1 MLTDVYLPNCCPDPA
16 VDPAVEVVV
25 EVVVDVAEDWVV
37 NLGAQGFGRGSVFSL
52 PDWEVPDPGEM
63 KNAYNQKISA

>member
-1 MLTDVYLPNCCPDPA
+1 MLADFYLPNCCPDPA

-37 NLGAQGFGRGSVFSL
+37 DLGAQGFGRGSVFSL
-52 PDWEVPDPGEM
+52 PDWEVPDPEEM
-63 KNAYNQKISA
+63 KQRFR